1 MSSSSLHPPAAT
13 RGTRPGVPSTAPR
26 RPPLTALAA
35 CALVGLL
42 AAATAYGSFWFS
54 FVDGSPGIRPGYVV
68 FVALYWAADVVA
80 LAAAA
85 GLLRRRPA
93 ARRVLVGYAVAGM
106 LFTAVKIV
114 AYHETEAVVF
124 GVVGLLLLALL
135 QAPAT
140 RRYAS

>member
-1 MSSSSLHPPAAT
+1 MPSSLHPAAT
-13 RGTRPGVPSTAPR
+13 RGTPAAAPSEAR
-26 RPPLTALAA
+26 QRPPLTVLAA
-35 CALVGLL
+35 GALVALL

-54 FVDGSPGIRPGYVV
+54 FVDGAPGVRPGYVV
-68 FVALYWAADVVA
+68 FVALFWAVDAVA
-80 LAAAA
+80 LAATA

-93 ARRVLVGYAVAGM
+93 ARRVLTGYAVAGM

>member
-1 MSSSSLHPPAAT
+1 MSSLHPPAAT
-13 RGTRPGVPSTAPR
+13 RVTPAAVPSTAAP
-26 RPPLTALAA
+26 RPPVTALAA
-35 CALVGLL
+35 GALVALL
-42 AAATAYGSFWFS
+42 AVATAYGSFWFS

-68 FVALYWAADVVA
+68 FVALYWAVDAVA

-93 ARRVLVGYAVAGM
+93 ARRVLAGYAVAGM
-106 LFTAVKIV
+106 VFTAVKII
-114 AYHETEAVVF
+114 AFRETEAVVF